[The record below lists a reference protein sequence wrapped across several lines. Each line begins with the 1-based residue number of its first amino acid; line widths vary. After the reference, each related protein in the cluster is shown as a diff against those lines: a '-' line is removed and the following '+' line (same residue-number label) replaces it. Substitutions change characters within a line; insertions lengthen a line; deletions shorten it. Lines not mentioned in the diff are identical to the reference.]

1 MCRVRRVHT
10 ESVLKEKMVRCVKVN
25 LTSCVCFEVCKVLLG
40 VYFCVDCY
48 PEIPA
53 RICKSY
59 FELVERIISIMRDV
73 ITTFQNRL
81 LWLNS
86 LLDSTAGN
94 IRTEYIN
101 IFSVNCI

>member
-59 FELVERIISIMRDV
+59 FELVERIISIVRDGNNHV
-73 ITTFQNRL
+73 SEQAALAELTARL
-81 LWLNS
+81 YS
-86 LLDSTAGN
+86 RKHKD
-94 IRTEYIN
+94 
-101 IFSVNCI
+101 